1 MRLIPTLSAS
11 RDQLRATWL
20 TPPFDLAL
28 AAPAV
33 PYPMTFSLAGTRPVL
48 RSASWTRPLLRSTS
62 TTRPLLKSFT
72 GTREDG

>member
-20 TPPFDLAL
+20 TIPFDIALAL
-28 AAPAV
+28 
-33 PYPMTFSLAGTRPVL
+33 PYVFTVGSAGTRPVL
-48 RSASWTRPLLRSTS
+48 RSASWTRPLLRSGIA
-62 TTRPLLKSFT
+62 TRPLLKSFT